1 MLTVHYRKIPDGVK
15 CSALR
20 LGVEGAQRGEWG
32 ICWWRQLEGSQHIS
46 EPCLEMRALG
56 PKAPKGQRFHISS
69 ECLSWVGSGI
79 LCLQLVLGEWLRCRV
94 GRGTEEAKYWN
105 LCLGVS
111 VVFKK
116 AGVSDNQDPRG
127 KQCLS
132 VVSCGAQMHPT
143 WKYLLCLSFYS
154 TWVVFI
160 Y

>member
-1 MLTVHYRKIPDGVK
+1 MFGFKAWGRRGTARGMGNMLVK
-15 CSALR
+15 AAGRQPAYQWALVRDACS
-20 LGVEGAQRGEWG
+20 GA
-32 ICWWRQLEGSQHIS
+32 
-46 EPCLEMRALG
+46 
-56 PKAPKGQRFHISS
+56 KAPKGQRFHISS

-79 LCLQLVLGEWLRCRV
+79 LCLQLVLGEWLCCRV